1 MLLPL
6 DLPQPPSAV
15 FCCNDLTAL
24 GALTAL
30 RERGVAVPSGCS
42 VLGYD
47 DIDMALHTVPPLTTI
62 RVDKELLG
70 AEGVRLLTE
79 RIARPA
85 TPMRHVQ
92 LEVTLVERL
101 SVQAFSQDSATQ
113 PSRPQ
118 ARGTASDEGALKTR
132 LGDEASSG

>member
-1 MLLPL
+1 MGRWNGYRRALAEAGEVDDEAYVRWGDHQPAGGYPMLLLL

-47 DIDMALHTVPPLTTI
+47 DIVWRCIPCPH
-62 RVDKELLG
+62 
-70 AEGVRLLTE
+70 
-79 RIARPA
+79 
-85 TPMRHVQ
+85 
-92 LEVTLVERL
+92 
-101 SVQAFSQDSATQ
+101 
-113 PSRPQ
+113 
-118 ARGTASDEGALKTR
+118 
-132 LGDEASSG
+132 